1 MKKSSKIFFI
11 FIGVYL
17 LAGSLPPQIVSAKE
31 TVKAFVSI
39 LPQKH
44 FVEKIGQSLVDVS
57 VMVPPGASPATYEP
71 KPKQMVGLSRAR
83 LYFTIGVPFERT
95 WLKKLESANPKMW
108 LVHTDHGIKKRA
120 MKAHHDHGERGNQV
134 ILDPHIW
141 TSPPLVMM
149 QARNILTGLL
159 QVDPSNGT
167 VYEANYRKFIAEIL
181 DLDADLRNVFAGR
194 QGLQFMVF
202 HPSWGYFAS
211 AYGLRQVP
219 IEMEGKEPKPALLK
233 ELIAHA
239 RKHDIK
245 VVFVQ
250 PQFSS
255 RSARL
260 IAREIGGQV
269 LTADPLAENW
279 MENLRHLA
287 EKFRTALR

>member
-1 MKKSSKIFFI
+1 MKRFIKGLFFGI
-11 FIGVYL
+11 LFVFL
-17 LAGSLPPQIVSAKE
+17 TVAFLPSWVKAKE
-31 TVKAFVSI
+31 PVKVFVSI
-39 LPQKH
+39 LPQKY
-44 FVEKIGQSLVDVS
+44 FVEKIGQNLVDVS

-71 KPKQMVGLSRAR
+71 RPRQMVALTRAKV
-83 LYFTIGVPFERT
+83 YFTIGVPFERT
-95 WLKKLESANPKMW
+95 WLKKLVSANPKMR

-120 MKAHHDHGERGNQV
+120 MKAHHNHGERGSQV

-167 VYEANYRKFIAEIL
+167 VYEANYRKFVAGLL
-181 DLDADLRNVFAGR
+181 DLDADLRKAFAGR

-202 HPSWGYFAS
+202 HPSWGYFAG
-211 AYGLRQVP
+211 AYELSQVP
-219 IEMEGKEPKPALLK
+219 IEMEGKEPKPAQLK

-239 RKHDIK
+239 RKHDIR

-255 RSARL
+255 RSAQL
-260 IAREIGGQV
+260 IAREIGGQAI
-269 LTADPLAENW
+269 TADPLAENW
-279 MENLRHLA
+279 EENLRRLA
-287 EKFRTALR
+287 EKFRTVLR